1 MAALRA
7 ANASDKEWLAMNRIR
22 QRCAGLVH
30 DESGQELIEYALVAG
45 LLVLG
50 TITAMSTLSSDLDLS
65 FNSLSN
71 SLSDTI

>member
-1 MAALRA
+1 
-7 ANASDKEWLAMNRIR
+7 MNRIR

>member
-1 MAALRA
+1 
-7 ANASDKEWLAMNRIR
+7 MNRIR

-65 FNSLSN
+65 FNSLRN
-71 SLSDTI
+71 SLSNTI